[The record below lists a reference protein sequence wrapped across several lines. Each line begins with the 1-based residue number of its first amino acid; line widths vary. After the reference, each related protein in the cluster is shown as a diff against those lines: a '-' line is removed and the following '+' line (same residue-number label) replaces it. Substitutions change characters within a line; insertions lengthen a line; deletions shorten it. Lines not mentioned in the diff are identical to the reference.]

1 MSDRYSFAA
10 PSSRW
15 ARISPVTML
24 ARLWRH
30 RDVATQ
36 LAIRTVRSGHSG
48 TALGLFW
55 VAFKPLLML
64 AVYTLVFG
72 VVFKSR
78 FYQGAGAFS
87 PIDFGLALFA
97 GLSIFTVLSEMLGKA
112 PHLIKSNANF
122 VKRVVFPL
130 DVLVL
135 SEFAAALF
143 TFLITMLIFVAA
155 LALRSGGLPLSSL
168 SVPFIIAPFL
178 MFVLGLSWFLASLG
192 VYVPDLNQVVG
203 VVISV
208 LMFVSPIFFPL
219 SALPVAL
226 QDWMFLNPVAS
237 VVEQARAAF
246 FLGEWPDPLLLARQY
261 VTGGLVLWLG
271 WAWFELTRKGFAD
284 VI

>member
-1 MSDRYSFAA
+1 MSDFQTLTA
-10 PSSRW
+10 PATRW
-15 ARISPVTML
+15 RRIAPTTMI

-36 LAIRTVRSGHSG
+36 LAIRTVRSGHGG

-55 VAFKPLLML
+55 VVFKPLLML
-64 AVYTLVFG
+64 AVYTFVFG

-78 FYQGAGAFS
+78 FYSTGGAFS

-97 GLSIFTVLSEMLGKA
+97 GLSIFTVLSEMLAKA
-112 PHLIKSNANF
+112 PSLIKANANF

-135 SEFAAALF
+135 SEFGATVF
-143 TFLITMLIFVAA
+143 TFLITMAIFVVA
-155 LALRSGGLPLSSL
+155 LALRSGGLPPSSL
-168 SVPFIIAPFL
+168 SAPFIIAPFL
-178 MFVLGLSWFLASLG
+178 LFVLGLSWFLASLG
-192 VYVPDLNQVVG
+192 VYLPDINQLVG

-208 LMFVSPIFFPL
+208 LMFVSPIFFPV
-219 SALPVAL
+219 SALPAPL
-226 QDWMFLNPVAS
+226 QEWMFLNPVAS
-237 VVEQARAAF
+237 VVEQTRAAF
-246 FLGEWPDPLLLARQY
+246 FLGHWPDPILLGRQY
-261 VTGGLVLWLG
+261 LTGLLTLWLG